1 MILKT
6 LFLQNFRNYIK
17 SEFIFNRNINVVA
30 GANAAGKT
38 NLLEAVFLLSTGRSF
53 KAENYD
59 QMIRFSEQFSS
70 VKGVTGL
77 NADINEDMDLQI
89 IINHEQNFASKKF
102 SVNGV
107 AKRRASFA
115 GKFSTVLFLPT
126 DLDIVI
132 GSPSARRRFLDDVLE
147 QTDSEYSSAINIYTK
162 ALRQRNALLGQA
174 REQGVRDPKV
184 FIYWDNLLITH
195 GQIIARKREE
205 FLSFI
210 NKRKKE
216 LFGFEVVYDKSEISA
231 ERLKRYKIAEMGAG
245 VTLVGPHRDDLQFQ
259 ISNFKCQNE
268 KGMDSPQGCYPF
280 HGVARLPPSHK
291 ATEGQSRGND
301 KGMEEG
307 LAARQFASRGQQ
319 RLVVLELKLAQIA
332 YTEKQTGERPMLLLD
347 DIFSELDNIYI
358 GHILKILPDYQTIT
372 TTTHKEFV
380 EGLPLGQ
387 GNVIELDK

>member
-1 MILKT
+1 MLLKS
-6 LFLQNFRNYIK
+6 LFLQNFRNYTK
-17 SEFIFNRNINVVA
+17 SEFTFNRNINVVA

-38 NLLEAVFLLSTGRSF
+38 NLLEAVYLLSAGRSF
-53 KAENYD
+53 KAEKYD

-70 VKGVTGL
+70 VKGVTGS

-147 QTDSEYSSAINIYTK
+147 QTDSEYFSAINIYTK

-216 LFGFEVVYDKSEISA
+216 FFGFEVVYDKSEISA

-259 ISNFKCQNE
+259 ISNFKCQISNIGSE
-268 KGMDSPQGCYPF
+268 AK
-280 HGVARLPPSHK
+280 
-291 ATEGQSRGND
+291 
-301 KGMEEG
+301 
-307 LAARQFASRGQQ
+307 QFASRGQQ

-387 GNVIELDK
+387 GNVIELDKT